1 MKKFVSF
8 WSAVARSVRFGKEA
22 RKAVLM
28 SLVVLGM
35 GRFNKKGGKKQ

>member
-1 MKKFVSF
+1 MKKFVGF
-8 WSAVARSVRFGKEA
+8 WIAVVPYYRFGKEA